1 MSLTSD
7 EAGGQVSAI
16 GEAAEA
22 LWDGARRM
30 QDLLDELE
38 QARLGRWEAYAAF
51 RDVGALF
58 RFALERLRMERP
70 LPELAEV
77 IETYRGG
84 ARLAFEAAA
93 DLAFAMREGGAQEI
107 ELGVQR
113 LALASQQFVR
123 GRYLLQRY
131 LDEASGGSPDTGDQA
146 TNP

>member
-1 MSLTSD
+1 MTSE
-7 EAGGQVSAI
+7 EAGAQLSAI

-38 QARLGRWEAYAAF
+38 QSRLGRWEAYAAF
-51 RDVGALF
+51 REAGSLF
-58 RFALERLRMERP
+58 RFALERLRMEQP
-70 LPELAEV
+70 LPDLAEV
-77 IETYRGG
+77 VEVYRSA
-84 ARLAFEAAA
+84 ARVAFEASA
-93 DLAFAMREGGAQEI
+93 DLAHAMREGGVQEV

-131 LDEASGGSPDTGDQA
+131 LDQTPGGATSADEQA
-146 TNP
+146 PNS